1 MKNRYL
7 DFYYSWVLICA
18 MPILRHANSAGWH
31 PTPAATRLKSI
42 ACDQNH
48 GHCLSS

>member
-18 MPILRHANSAGWH
+18 MPILLAGILLWLLQGWNLQLVNK
-31 PTPAATRLKSI
+31 TMATLCPIK
-42 ACDQNH
+42 
-48 GHCLSS
+48 